1 MKIIFILNDL
11 SVRNRG
17 YHQGKVVLLSKIS
30 MLPLTPGLFFSI
42 LTNNNM
48 NSLVAYSFSTR
59 ELKTR
64 RLINDQR

>member
-1 MKIIFILNDL
+1 MKNVFILNDL

-17 YHQGKVVLLSKIS
+17 RHQGKVVLLYKVS
-30 MLPLTPGLFFSI
+30 MLSLTPGFYFQH
-42 LTNNNM
+42 TNKQHM

-64 RLINDQR
+64 RLINEQR